1 MAFSCCKARSMGVEK
16 ILKGSKS
23 DFLKKKIFRQNLR
36 ERPDNGICFGFANK
50 IF

>member
-23 DFLKKKIFRQNLR
+23 DFL
-36 ERPDNGICFGFANK
+36 ANK
-50 IF
+50 RDSVNERSLNKKVELS